1 MFRFLIKPSRKT
13 TKRKKKNALSMH
25 WQAEKRGVS
34 AVARNAL
41 TLKLCVSNAKQIINF
56 KIFRHGCGFIKSIKD
71 QKKVF
76 TKITYVVKQMQTRT
90 KTN

>member
-13 TKRKKKNALSMH
+13 TKRKKKNALGMH

-71 QKKVF
+71 QKKGLY
-76 TKITYVVKQMQTRT
+76 KDYLCS
-90 KTN
+90 